1 MKQKK
6 FNSDKAFSAKKFI
19 DSFKMMGEGIKKNPW
34 TFAGYLFYTIIDSI
48 LYSSMTIVVS
58 QMTKNLTSQEELA
71 NQFLW
76 FSSMNWV
83 SWMYV
88 GLVLLFA
95 IIVFDYLTNIYAA
108 FFAKRVEIYLRIK
121 ALSKLVEVDISYYSK
136 NQLGLIMS
144 RVIND
149 SQGAGDSFNDFLLNL
164 LFSFVSLVTMIV
176 FMFTVDKTLTFI
188 VLGIFLL
195 LVIIIWVIFV
205 YYRRAIIISVDVKQS
220 IDADITDRLINIR
233 AIKANAAE
241 DRETIRNKKLHEEY
255 DKKLSKVIWLQSLL
269 SFFAYTFAW
278 SLPIITIIAAIAI
291 HGGNTQ
297 DTSELTNILVAFTSA
312 TNNVLYALL
321 TLPIWMRGLTKLSN
335 CIMRLNYI
343 YDSKSLLK
351 FIDNPDKVGDIEKIT
366 FDKVTFNYPESPTK
380 QILAEVSFTFE
391 KNKSYAFVGETGV
404 GKSTIAKLL
413 LRFYDVTTGELLI
426 NSKNIQKIDHNDYL
440 DKVGYVEQE
449 PQILYGTVMD
459 NLKYPCFDKTDE
471 EAIEAA
477 KKAKIHN
484 YIEKLPKGYDTILG
498 ERGFMFSGGQKQRLV
513 IARLF
518 LKDPQL
524 LILDEATSALD
535 NVVEKEI
542 QSELD
547 KLMIGRTTVIIAHRL
562 STIKNVD
569 EIIVL
574 DKNGVSQKG
583 SFEDLKNKEGRFKK
597 LYTLGLMK

>member
-1 MKQKK
+1 MKAKK
-6 FNSDKAFSAKKFI
+6 FDSDKAFSSKKFF
-19 DSFKMMGEGIKKNPW
+19 DSFKLMGEGVKKNPG
-34 TFAGYLFYTIIDSI
+34 TFIGYIVFTIIDSI
-48 LYSSMTIVVS
+48 LYSSMTIIVS
-58 QMTKNLTSQEELA
+58 EMTNNITSGGEKSSE
-71 NQFLW
+71 FLG
-76 FSSMNWV
+76 FYMTWV
-83 SWMYV
+83 SWFYV
-88 GLVLLFA
+88 GLILLFA
-95 IIVFDYLTNIYAA
+95 IIIFDYFTNIYAA
-108 FFAKRVEIYLRIK
+108 LFAKRVEIYLRIK
-121 ALSKLVEVDISYYSK
+121 ALEKLVEIDISYYSK

-164 LFSFVSLVTMIV
+164 LFSAVSFVTMIV
-176 FMFTVDKTLTFI
+176 FMFTIDRTLTLI
-188 VLGIFLL
+188 VLAIFFL

-241 DRETIRNKKLHEEY
+241 DRETIRNKNLHKKYDEKLN
-255 DKKLSKVIWLQSLL
+255 KVIWLQSML
-269 SFFAYTFAW
+269 SFFSYTIAW
-278 SLPIITIIAAIAI
+278 SLPIITIISTIAL
-291 HGGNTQ
+291 HGTNDGNT
-297 DTSELTNILVAFTSA
+297 EHLTYVLVAFTSA
-312 TNNVLYALL
+312 TNNILYALL

-343 YDSKSLLK
+343 YESNSLIE
-351 FIDNPDKVGDIEKIT
+351 FSENPKKIGDIEDIT
-366 FDKVTFNYPESPTK
+366 FKKVTFNYPESPTK
-380 QILAEVSFTFE
+380 QILGQVSFTFE

-426 NSKNIQKIDHNDYL
+426 NGVNIKKIDHNDYL

-471 EAIEAA
+471 EAISAA

-542 QSELD
+542 QSELE
-547 KLMIGRTTVIIAHRL
+547 KLMIGRTTVVIAHRL

-583 SFEDLKNKEGRFKK
+583 SFEELKEKEGRFKK
-597 LYTLGLMK
+597 LYTTGLMK

>member
-1 MKQKK
+1 MKRKK
-6 FNSDKAFSAKKFI
+6 FNSDKAFSAKKFA
-19 DSFKMMGEGIKKNPW
+19 DSFKMIGECIRKNPGI
-34 TFAGYLFYTIIDSI
+34 FAGYIIFTIIDSI
-48 LYSSMTIVVS
+48 FYSSMTIVVS
-58 QMTKNLTSQEELA
+58 QMTKNLTSQGEQG
-71 NQFLW
+71 NVFLN
-76 FSSMNWV
+76 FSMTWV
-83 SWMYV
+83 SWIYV
-88 GLVLLFA
+88 GLALLFL
-95 IIVFDYLTNIYAA
+95 IIIFDYLTNIYAA
-108 FFAKRVEIYLRIK
+108 YFSKRVEIYLRIK
-121 ALSKLVEVDISYYSK
+121 ALKKLVDIDISYYSK

-149 SQGAGDSFNDFLLNL
+149 SQGSGDSFNDFLLNL
-164 LFSFVSLVTMIV
+164 LFSFVSFATMLV
-176 FMFTVDKTLTFI
+176 FMFILDLILTLI
-188 VLGIFLL
+188 VLLVFTI
-195 LVIIIWVIFV
+195 LVIVIWVIFV
-205 YYRRAIIISVDVKQS
+205 YYRRAIIISIDVKQA

-241 DRETIRNKKLHEEY
+241 ERETKRNLQLHEQY

-269 SFFAYTFAW
+269 AFFSYTIAW
-278 SLPIITIIAAIAI
+278 SLPIITIIATIALYS
-291 HGGNTQ
+291 NSM
-297 DTSELTNILVAFTSA
+297 DPNELSYLIVAFTSA
-312 TNNVLYALL
+312 TNNILYALL

-343 YDSKSLLK
+343 YDSRSLLK
-351 FIDNPDKVGDIEKIT
+351 FVDNPKEIGDIEKIS
-366 FDKVTFNYPESPTK
+366 FNKVTFNYPESPGK
-380 QILAEVSFTFE
+380 QILAEVSFDFE

-426 NSKNIQKIDHNDYL
+426 NGTNIKLIDHNQYL
-440 DKVGYVEQE
+440 NKVGYVEQE
-449 PQILYGTVMD
+449 PQIFYGTVME
-459 NLKYPCFDKTDE
+459 NLKYPLFDKSDE
-471 EAIEAA
+471 QAIEAA

-484 YIEKLPKGYDTILG
+484 YIKKLPKGYDTILG

-513 IARLF
+513 IARIF

-542 QSELD
+542 QTELD
-547 KLMIGRTTVIIAHRL
+547 KLMVGRTTVVIAHRL

-574 DKNGVSQKG
+574 DKNGVAQRG
-583 SFEDLKNKEGRFKK
+583 TFYELKEKEGRFKK